1 MQDFDCLSGGGEGLV
16 IMADEYTPEIFTLTD
31 EDGKEQEFELMDVM
45 EENGTV
51 YYALVPYFEDP
62 ESMIEEDTELVVL
75 KAGEEN
81 GEEFLTTIDTDE
93 EYERIGNI
101 FMQRISEMLE
111 SADEDAEDAE

>member
-1 MQDFDCLSGGGEGLV
+1 
-16 IMADEYTPEIFTLTD
+16 MAEEYTPEIFTLTD
-31 EDGKEQEFELMDVM
+31 EDGTEHEFELMDVM

-75 KAGEEN
+75 KIAEEN
-81 GEEFLTTIDTDE
+81 GEEYLATIDNDE

-101 FMQRISEMLE
+101 FIQRISEMLE
-111 SADEDAEDAE
+111 GETEEE